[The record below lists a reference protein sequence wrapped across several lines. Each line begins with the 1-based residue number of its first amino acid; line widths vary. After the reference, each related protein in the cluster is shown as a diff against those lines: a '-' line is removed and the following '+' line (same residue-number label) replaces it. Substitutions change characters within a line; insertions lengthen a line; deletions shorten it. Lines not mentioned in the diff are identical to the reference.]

1 MIKGEFLRTARS
13 VLSIRDFIPKTK
25 ELLECMKQQSSKR
38 TTTGTSLRKI
48 TLAHLENFQHF
59 SISCQD
65 LLNIFSEDTLSHFS
79 LCVYIYLCE
88 YKQYVYINIY
98 VNTYIFHMYIYI
110 LNLYV
115 CL

>member
-1 MIKGEFLRTARS
+1 MKNVYNYVYLLCKKAVEKSWQNIKVIKGEFLRTARS

-59 SISCQD
+59 SIS
-65 LLNIFSEDTLSHFS
+65 S
-79 LCVYIYLCE
+79 
-88 YKQYVYINIY
+88 
-98 VNTYIFHMYIYI
+98 
-110 LNLYV
+110 
-115 CL
+115 